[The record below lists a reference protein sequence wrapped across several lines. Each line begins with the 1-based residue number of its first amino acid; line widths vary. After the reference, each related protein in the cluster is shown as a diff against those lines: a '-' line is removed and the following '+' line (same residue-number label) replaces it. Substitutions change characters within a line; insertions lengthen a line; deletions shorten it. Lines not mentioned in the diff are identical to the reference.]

1 MKYDF
6 YFQLHCS
13 NCDFNKS
20 SPEYTMQH
28 ACPKCHSE
36 MKLVTVKF
44 GKHVTDT
51 HLKNILRNLLEQKNQ
66 GDDIAKR
73 TFYIISDITDPDV
86 KKVFDEVVSEEYI
99 RKRKLKF
106 SPADSQTATTELA
119 TDTPSKKSR
128 VTKKVL
134 QSLFDD
140 IGDVHVFTAP
150 DIPDSKLSAALMSY
164 APDVLPKD
172 VLVLVDNTVWGGAK
186 EGLIVTRKKLYAKE
200 LWTTPISRTLRED
213 STLGFTDANEL
224 TVNGVQLIR
233 LSLIK
238 NSALQKLAE
247 AIQSMCDIC
256 AGGSISVNVPETK
269 KSQSAAS
276 ETATEPS
283 STKSRITK
291 KTLLSLFADISDVHI
306 FMAPDIP
313 ENKLSA
319 ALMSYAPD
327 VLPKDVLVLVDDTVW
342 GGAKEGLIVTRKKLY
357 AKELWTTPI
366 SRTLRE
372 DTTLGFTATKELTVN
387 GTQFI
392 RLSQLD
398 ISSLQKLT
406 EAIQLMCDTCFS
418 GSISVNIPETKKSQ
432 SASPEVV
439 TETSS
444 TKSKITPKALL
455 SLFDDISDVHIF
467 TAPDIPENK
476 LSAALMSYAPD
487 VLPQEVLV
495 LVDDTV
501 WGGAKEGL
509 IVTRKKLYAKA
520 FLSSP
525 VSQPLRLDTK
535 LEYSDTKELMVNG
548 AHFVSLVL
556 PGKSAMQKLTEA
568 IQLICY
574 S

>member
-20 SPEYTMQH
+20 FPEYTMQH
-28 ACPKCHSE
+28 TCPKCHSE
-36 MKLVTVKF
+36 MKLFTVKF

-134 QSLFDD
+134 QSLFDN

-224 TVNGVQLIR
+224 TVNGTQFIR
-233 LSLIK
+233 LSQLDI
-238 NSALQKLAE
+238 SALQKLAE

-357 AKELWTTPI
+357 AK
-366 SRTLRE
+366 
-372 DTTLGFTATKELTVN
+372 
-387 GTQFI
+387 
-392 RLSQLD
+392 
-398 ISSLQKLT
+398 
-406 EAIQLMCDTCFS
+406 
-418 GSISVNIPETKKSQ
+418 
-432 SASPEVV
+432 
-439 TETSS
+439 
-444 TKSKITPKALL
+444 
-455 SLFDDISDVHIF
+455 
-467 TAPDIPENK
+467 
-476 LSAALMSYAPD
+476 
-487 VLPQEVLV
+487 
-495 LVDDTV
+495 
-501 WGGAKEGL
+501 
-509 IVTRKKLYAKA
+509 A

>member
-13 NCDFNKS
+13 NCDFSKS

-44 GKHVTDT
+44 GKHITYT
-51 HLKNILRNLLEQKNQ
+51 HLKNILRNLLKQKNQ

-73 TFYIISDITDPDV
+73 TFYIISDITEPDV

-119 TDTPSKKSR
+119 TDTPSKKRR

-134 QSLFDD
+134 QSLF
-140 IGDVHVFTAP
+140 
-150 DIPDSKLSAALMSY
+150 
-164 APDVLPKD
+164 
-172 VLVLVDNTVWGGAK
+172 
-186 EGLIVTRKKLYAKE
+186 
-200 LWTTPISRTLRED
+200 
-213 STLGFTDANEL
+213 
-224 TVNGVQLIR
+224 
-233 LSLIK
+233 
-238 NSALQKLAE
+238 
-247 AIQSMCDIC
+247 
-256 AGGSISVNVPETK
+256 
-269 KSQSAAS
+269 
-276 ETATEPS
+276 
-283 STKSRITK
+283 
-291 KTLLSLFADISDVHI
+291 ADISD
-306 FMAPDIP
+306 
-313 ENKLSA
+313 E
-319 ALMSYAPD
+319 
-327 VLPKDVLVLVDDTVW
+327 
-342 GGAKEGLIVTRKKLY
+342 
-357 AKELWTTPI
+357 
-366 SRTLRE
+366 
-372 DTTLGFTATKELTVN
+372 
-387 GTQFI
+387 
-392 RLSQLD
+392 
-398 ISSLQKLT
+398 
-406 EAIQLMCDTCFS
+406 
-418 GSISVNIPETKKSQ
+418 
-432 SASPEVV
+432 
-439 TETSS
+439 
-444 TKSKITPKALL
+444 
-455 SLFDDISDVHIF
+455 HIF

-476 LSAALMSYAPD
+476 LSAALMSYAPN

-495 LVDDTV
+495 LVDNTV

-525 VSQPLRLDTK
+525 VSQPLRRDTK
-535 LEYSDTKELMVNG
+535 LEYSDTQELMVNG